1 MTELFHRGY
10 NPRTLPPEFTTW
22 FDFVAAEGDA
32 TALEAECLGRFR
44 DWFVML
50 ATTRMTKSFKMV
62 LLRVLL
68 DNDAVF
74 SGMPVPELAAKCR
87 EFLVAH
93 EFLRRD
99 IADAATGQ
107 PVEMSP
113 RKWESSWRK
122 FPISIWMQEQEGRS
136 WFTIDGDSL
145 RVAFACDPF
154 HTKVIQSR
162 GKPFLKL
169 PTVDEEP
176 GRPDGPVLVRLPDGQ
191 EWEFRFVKIACNVAG
206 PRGSNVGDTLPNQ
219 LPTLLREWFG
229 PDTGLP
235 GTSFEVEFHRDG
247 DAWHLAPLSAGKP
260 VAQAR
265 ETGSASSH
273 RPAAAQDDQHAR
285 FMASL
290 TPSPPPSS
298 RFTTHVPVYDLT
310 AAAGFWGPE
319 SVPEEI
325 GWTEVPGMAVKPG
338 MFVARVTGTSME
350 PVIPD
355 GSWCMF
361 RPCPAGS
368 REGRIVLVQFAS
380 LGAGENG
387 GRFTVK
393 KYHSEKTVTADGW
406 RHDRIQLLPLNPAF
420 EPITLEPAGIEA
432 LLIVGELAR
441 TLS

>member
-22 FDFVAAEGDA
+22 FNFVAAEGDA
-32 TALEAECLGRFR
+32 TDLDAECLGRFR
-44 DWFVML
+44 DWLVML

-68 DNDAVF
+68 DRVLLDNDAVF
-74 SGMPVPELAAKCR
+74 SGMPIPELAATCR

-99 IADAATGQ
+99 IADAATGH

-136 WFTIDGDSL
+136 W
-145 RVAFACDPF
+145 
-154 HTKVIQSR
+154 
-162 GKPFLKL
+162 
-169 PTVDEEP
+169 
-176 GRPDGPVLVRLPDGQ
+176 
-191 EWEFRFVKIACNVAG
+191 EFQFVKIACNVAG
-206 PRGSNVGDTLPNQ
+206 PRGSNVGDTLQ
-219 LPTLLREWFG
+219 SALPALLREWFG
-229 PDTGLP
+229 PDAGLP
-235 GTSFEVEFHRDG
+235 GTSFGVEFYREG
-247 DAWHLAPLSAGKP
+247 DAWHIAPLRKENGACHHFHAGHNQTDRGDENGGWHLFP
-260 VAQAR
+260 
-265 ETGSASSH
+265 GPLNS
-273 RPAAAQDDQHAR
+273 
-285 FMASL
+285 
-290 TPSPPPSS
+290 SPPPAS
-298 RFTTHVPVYDLT
+298 RHTTHVPVYDLT

-325 GWTEVPGMAVKPG
+325 GWTEVPGVAVKPG

-350 PVIPD
+350 PLIPD
-355 GSWCMF
+355 GSWCLF

-380 LGAGENG
+380 LGVGENG

-420 EPITLEPAGIEA
+420 GPITLEPEDARELMI
-432 LLIVGELAR
+432 LGEFLASV
-441 TLS
+441 T